1 MRENENLKLNLSEK
15 FRANL
20 GGILLYGLTPPKLNL
35 SVSEAKNL
43 AQIQLERLRNI
54 EIYKMRV
61 RATKQNARL
70 NLAKH
75 SRLKFTGATILK
87 ARMKR

>member
-20 GGILLYGLTPPKLNL
+20 DGILLYGLTPPKLNL

-43 AQIQLERLRNI
+43 AQIQLERLRDI
-54 EIYKMRV
+54 
-61 RATKQNARL
+61 
-70 NLAKH
+70 
-75 SRLKFTGATILK
+75 
-87 ARMKR
+87 